1 MTTFGLVHGAWHGA
15 WCWERLIPELEALGH
30 RAIAMDLPCDDSSAT
45 FDDYADVVCGAVDG
59 VSGDDLVVVGHS
71 LAGQTIPLVAARRPL
86 RRLVYLCSIPA
97 SPGQSLRQQ
106 LSDPDMLNPDYVKG
120 LGAPDSQAR
129 TTWVDEDVLY
139 HVVFGDCNR
148 ETANWASTRLRPQA
162 TTHYELPCSLSER
175 PAIDSTYVVCVE
187 DRFVNPSWS
196 KRIAHDWL
204 DADVVEFTASH
215 SPFLSRPAEL
225 AAVLDRLG

>member
-1 MTTFGLVHGAWHGA
+1 MATFGLVHGAWHGA

-45 FDDYADVVCGAVDG
+45 FDDYADVVCAAVTG
-59 VSGDDLVVVGHS
+59 VAGDLVLVGHS
-71 LAGQTIPLVAARRPL
+71 LAGQTIPLVAARRPV
-86 RRLVYLCSIPA
+86 RRLVYLCAIPA
-97 SPGQSLRQQ
+97 SPGQSLLQQ

-139 HVVFGDCNR
+139 HLVFGDCNR
-148 ETANWASTRLRPQA
+148 KTVSWASMRLRPQA
-162 TTHYELPCSLSER
+162 TIHYELPCSLSAY
-175 PAIDSTYVVCVE
+175 PIVDTTYVLCDG
-187 DRFVNPSWS
+187 DRMVNPSWS
-196 KRIAHDWL
+196 RRVARDWL
-204 DADVVEFTASH
+204 NAELVELPGDH

-225 AAVLDRLG
+225 AAVLDRLA